1 MELLDTFYRG
11 ACDQIRAMLGT
22 AARSGWMV
30 QGRTALAKAVDGG
43 RIALVLVASD
53 ASPSLFKEISLHTD
67 KRRVPCTNILSVSD
81 FSLYGKGKPIA
92 VVGIS
97 HRGLARRM
105 DEEIFKA
112 LSLTRSRDEWEQQR
126 EQRRL
131 TAHSVDRKMPQHKA
145 GAQQG
150 RS

>member
-22 AARSGWMV
+22 AVRSGWML
-30 QGRTALAKAVDGG
+30 QGRTAVEQAVDGG
-43 RIALVLVASD
+43 RVALVMLATD
-53 ASPSLFKEISLHTD
+53 ASPSLVSEISRHTE
-67 KRRVPCTNILSVSD
+67 KRRVPCTHVLSVSD

-97 HRGLARRM
+97 HRGLARRL
-105 DEEIFKA
+105 DEEIDKA
-112 LSLTRSRDEWEQQR
+112 LSITRSKDEWEQQKK
-126 EQRRL
+126 QRRL
-131 TAHSVDRKMPQHKA
+131 TAHSVDRVMPQHKA
-145 GAQQG
+145 GALPD